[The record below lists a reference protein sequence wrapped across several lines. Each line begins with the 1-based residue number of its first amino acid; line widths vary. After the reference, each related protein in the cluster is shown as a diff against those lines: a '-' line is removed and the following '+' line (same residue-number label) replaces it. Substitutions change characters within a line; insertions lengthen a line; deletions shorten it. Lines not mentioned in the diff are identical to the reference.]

1 MKSIIAVFLINI
13 FFFSEIGSAQETS
26 DSLTA
31 PIINKKLVI
40 GITETPPF
48 IVEEGGEFSGL
59 SISSWELVNESL
71 ELEYEYKT
79 YPSLV
84 SLMEAVEN
92 NEVDLSINPVTVT
105 NSRMKRL
112 DFSQPYFISYTG
124 IAKKSET
131 MIWSY
136 LANIISWNFISAIL
150 ILLGVILLFG
160 FLVWLFER
168 KKNKEEFGSGL
179 KGVFQ
184 GFWWSA
190 VTMTTVGYGD
200 KSPKTFGGRFIGLIW
215 MFMAIIMISSL
226 TAGIASSLTV
236 QNISDEI
243 NSIHDL
249 DNFEVISVAGSSAQE
264 LLNQYNIRSE
274 EVVNEREGI
283 QKIRDKKS
291 ALFVYDQPI
300 LKYEIDRR
308 NLNDE
313 LEVLQKTLKRDYYSY
328 SFPKGS
334 RLVEKINPVLIATLK
349 TMEWNNFIKD
359 YQ

>member
-13 FFFSEIGSAQETS
+13 FFFSEIGLAQEAS
-26 DSLTA
+26 DSLSSPGT
-31 PIINKKLVI
+31 NKKLVI

-84 SLMEAVEN
+84 SLMGAVEN

-249 DNFEVISVAGSSAQE
+249 DNFEVITVAGSSAQE

-274 EVVNEREGI
+274 AVVNEREGI
-283 QKIRDKKS
+283 QQIQEKKS

-308 NLNDE
+308 KLNDE
-313 LEVLQKTLKRDYYSY
+313 LQVLQKTLKRDYYSY

-334 RLVEKINPVLIATLK
+334 GLVEKINPVLIASLK
-349 TMEWNNFIKD
+349 TMEWSNLIKN

>member
-1 MKSIIAVFLINI
+1 MKALFAALLLNF
-13 FFFSEIGSAQETS
+13 FFFSEVAPAQEIS
-26 DSLTA
+26 DSLNVPDTDNKL
-31 PIINKKLVI
+31 IIGV
-40 GITETPPF
+40 TETPPF
-48 IVEEGGEFSGL
+48 VIIEDDEYSGL
-59 SISSWELVNESL
+59 SITSWVLVNETL
-71 ELEYEYKT
+71 EMDYEYKV

-84 SLMEAVEN
+84 SLLQAVEN

-105 NSRMKRL
+105 NPRMKRL
-112 DFSQPYFISYTG
+112 EFSQPYFISYTG

-136 LANIISWNFISAIL
+136 LANMFSWNFISAIL
-150 ILLGVILLFG
+150 ILLSVILLFG

-168 KKNKEEFGSGL
+168 KKNKEEFGGGL

-200 KSPKTFGGRFIGLIW
+200 KSPKTLGGRLIGLIW

-243 NSIHDL
+243 TSVQDL
-249 DNFEVISVAGSSAQE
+249 QNFEVITVAGSSAQE
-264 LLNQYNIRSE
+264 LLDQYNIRSE
-274 EVVNEREGI
+274 KVINEREGI
-283 QKIRDKKS
+283 QKITEKKS

-300 LKYEIDRR
+300 LKYEIDRK

-313 LEVLQKTLKRDYYSY
+313 LEVLQQTLKRDYYSY

-334 RLVEKINPVLIATLK
+334 DIVEKINPILIATLK
-349 TMEWNNFIKD
+349 TMEWNNLIKD
-359 YQ
+359 YK